1 MEDDKEIIY
10 LALCNQIQSYQLF
23 LEDSNNLSEE
33 ELGMANY
40 IISRSLEIADKLASE
55 LNDEDKIIE
64 RPKWDLLG
72 Q

>member
-10 LALCNQIQSYQLF
+10 LALCNQIQAYQLF

-40 IISRSLEIADKLASE
+40 IISRSLEIADKLALE